1 MGSSFFEF
9 HIASTALFA
18 AKAGIANA
26 ANNAANAAT
35 EGYSRQYIKQT
46 TASPLNSYSSVG
58 QVGTGTVVYGN
69 GQIRDVYLDKK
80 YWPQV
85 STLGEYGQKY
95 SNLSFMETCFS
106 SLSSSSMLSN
116 VTDFFD
122 ALSSLSFDS
131 NSIEFKTSVV
141 SNAESLITSLQ
152 LNASSLREQQIDI
165 NEEIYSLVERVNSI
179 GNQISA
185 INERIYQYELY
196 GNECLELRDQRAL
209 LIDELSQ
216 YVNVEVKEYSD
227 NSGREL
233 GLQYAVLI
241 NGQEFVNH
249 NTYNTLECVRRT
261 DEYVYELD
269 ENGDQVLDEDGNP
282 ILLEIITDDVNA
294 PGMYDICWSTGSEFN
309 LTGASGEIKGLV
321 DVRDGDGT
329 TGEYKGIPYYLDKL
343 NEFART
349 IAYAFNTGLRY
360 SDDTQLEG
368 VIGHQDGYDSYGET
382 GVLFFTMID
391 SETGETI
398 NDPELIDYENLNIFN
413 LAINSDLIADPN
425 KLASSSSE
433 DMTDVSNNEVI
444 LGFLNLKD
452 DGTVFSEGSFYQFA
466 NALATTL
473 AIDTNQADS
482 FTEYYTSV
490 TETIQ
495 NQRLQVSGVSLN
507 EEVTAMIQYQYL
519 YQAAAKLMNVI
530 SEIYETTIKGLG

>member
-9 HIASTALFA
+9 NIATSALFA

-26 ANNAANAAT
+26 SNNAANMAT

-46 TASPLNSYSSVG
+46 TSSPLNSYSNVG
-58 QVGTGTVVYGN
+58 QIGTGTVVYGN

-85 STLGEYGQKY
+85 STLGEYTQKA

-106 SLSSSSMLSN
+106 SLSSSSLLSN

-152 LNASSLREQQIDI
+152 LNASSLTEQQIDI

-179 GNQISA
+179 GNQIASL
-185 INERIYQYELY
+185 NERIYQFEIY

-233 GLQYAVLI
+233 GLNYAVLI

-249 NTYNTLECVRRT
+249 NSYNSLECVRRT
-261 DEYVYELD
+261 D
-269 ENGDQVLDEDGNP
+269 
-282 ILLEIITDDVNA
+282 DDIKNDVDA
-294 PGMYDICWSTGSEFN
+294 PGMYDICWANSGTKFN
-309 LTGASGEIKGLV
+309 FTGATGEIKGLV
-321 DVRDGDGT
+321 DLKDGDGT
-329 TGEYKGIPYYLDKL
+329 AGEYKGIPYYLDKL
-343 NEFART
+343 NEFIRT
-349 IAYAFNTGLRY
+349 VAYAMNTGLRY

-368 VIGHQDGYDSYGET
+368 MIGHQDGYDSYGET
-382 GVLFFTMID
+382 GSLLFTMID
-391 SETGETI
+391 PETGETI
-398 NDPELIDYENLNIFN
+398 TDPDLLDYENLNIFN
-413 LAINSDLIADPN
+413 FAINSEIVADPN
-425 KLASSSSE
+425 KLASSSS
-433 DMTDVSNNEVI
+433 DDITDVSNNEVI

-452 DGTVFSEGSFYQFA
+452 DVTIFAEGSVYQFS
-466 NALATTL
+466 NALSTTL
-473 AIDTNQADS
+473 AIDTEQATS
-482 FTEYYTSV
+482 FSEYYTSV
-490 TETIQ
+490 TETVQ

-519 YQAAAKLMNVI
+519 YQAAAQLMNVI
-530 SEIYETTIKGLG
+530 SSIYETTIKGLG